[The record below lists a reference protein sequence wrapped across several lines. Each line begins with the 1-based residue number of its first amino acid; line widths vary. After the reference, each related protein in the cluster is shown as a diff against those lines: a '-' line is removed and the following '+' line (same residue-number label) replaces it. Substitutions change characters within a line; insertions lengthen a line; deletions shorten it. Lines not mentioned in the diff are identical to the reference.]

1 MNHTLVRLVCILG
14 LAFGSAA
21 VVTAQ
26 DLGPIKERMEARIA
40 SLDALKVGGVLGEN
54 NRGFLE
60 VRAEHG
66 TAKEV
71 AAAENADRAAVYAA
85 IAKKTGVSA
94 ESVGAAR
101 AKQIATASKPGV
113 WVQREDG
120 GWYKK

>member
-1 MNHTLVRLVCILG
+1 MNHILVRLVCILG

-40 SLDALKVGGVLGEN
+40 SLDALKVGGVLGET

-66 TAKEV
+66 DAKAV

-85 IAKKTGVSA
+85 IAKKTGVTA